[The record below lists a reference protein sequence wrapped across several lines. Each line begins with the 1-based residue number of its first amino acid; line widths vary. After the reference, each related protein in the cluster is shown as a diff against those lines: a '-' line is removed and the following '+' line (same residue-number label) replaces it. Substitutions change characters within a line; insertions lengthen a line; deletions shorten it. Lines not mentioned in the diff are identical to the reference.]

1 MLEATKFHNKNHKFN
16 KISAVSKNVV
26 PIMVSAIPQRK
37 KNNTSENSKIA
48 NFSPLRSRGLVVRR
62 PNYQSQGHVYKITKA

>member
-37 KNNTSENSKIA
+37 NRTHQKTPKLPT
-48 NFSPLRSRGLVVRR
+48 FPL
-62 PNYQSQGHVYKITKA
+62 YEAEA